1 MAIIKAPLKTDAPGK
16 CSRWRVVL
24 YVKGKQE
31 WTTHPSRGAAQ
42 EYERAQRSRLK
53 SGTHIARQDKVTVR
67 QLYDRFKA
75 DREARGKRTS
85 TIAWYASVAKKDLLA
100 AEHGLA
106 DRECGSVR
114 PDDFSQMFERMLAAG
129 ASTSKVNKVI
139 TMGRALWRFAIKR
152 RLAEQHPLIGFERYA
167 KNAKNPTR
175 KVNRGA
181 YSETELKAIF
191 DAARP
196 HELALVAL
204 LALTGARPGEVF
216 ALRRCDLDLTAGVAT
231 IARSWDW
238 RGKVFTEPK
247 TAAGKRAVPLGG
259 WLVERLREHVER
271 EGIAGDA
278 LLFATRQG
286 NPYNPSN
293 VRRDIWHKLVKRA
306 GVRSLDM
313 YSLRHTYATFA
324 RAAGQAA
331 YNVSR
336 VLGHSRS
343 TLVDDVYGHGND
355 VAMTAVALAVEG
367 RLFGNKLRVIEGGGG
382 ARDVRETLDNSIAS
396 QTNAKASA

>member
-1 MAIIKAPLKTDAPGK
+1 MAIIKAPLASDPPGK

-31 WTTHPSRGAAQ
+31 WTTHLSRGAAQ
-42 EYERAQRSRLK
+42 EYERAQK
-53 SGTHIARQDKVTVR
+53 SKLRAGTHIARTDKVTVA
-67 QLYDRFKA
+67 QLYDRFMA
-75 DREARGKRTS
+75 DRLARGKRTS
-85 TIAWYASVAKKDLLA
+85 TIAWYTTIAKKYLLA
-100 AEHGLA
+100 PEHGLA
-106 DRECGSVR
+106 EREAGSVR
-114 PDDFSQMFERMLAAG
+114 PDDFGRMFERMLAAG
-129 ASTSKVNKVI
+129 ASTSSVNRVI
-139 TMGRALWRFAIKR
+139 VMGRALWRFAIKR

-167 KNAKNPTR
+167 MNAKNPSR
-175 KVNRGA
+175 AVRRGA

-216 ALRRCDLDLTAGVAT
+216 ALRCCDLDLVGGTAT

-271 EGIAGDA
+271 EALQGDA

-286 NPYNPSN
+286 HPYNPSN
-293 VRRDIWHKLVKRA
+293 CRRDIWSKLVKRA
-306 GVRSLDM
+306 GVRALDM

-324 RAAGQAA
+324 RSAGQAA

-343 TLVDDVYGHGND
+343 TLVDDVYGHGNSA
-355 VAMTAVALAVEG
+355 AMTAVALAVEG
-367 RLFGNKLRVIEGGGG
+367 RLFGSKLRVIEGGV
-382 ARDVRETLDNSIAS
+382 APRDVRQTLEESSAT